1 MIKRRFFMF
10 LKKILLIGLSISLL
24 TGCSAEDSQD
34 NSNEATI
41 ETNINK
47 LKNNAYY
54 VQRDDTYYETFL
66 SNATFSQYSISKGG
80 DSSRVAW
87 IKESEESKIP
97 MMYPGDK
104 IVYRQDDGVVEG
116 DVLIERFY
124 DLGYTIGVCGL
135 KPNNTGRYVFDTDVK
150 NLNINPASDASQL
163 TNAGD
168 YQAVIES
175 IGNAKLR
182 SGNISEA
189 GTIIGLEKDKTYSTD
204 VYIGTILKNYKIKA
218 DVRAL
223 MSEEAYNIKD
233 FDYMQSKIISIT
245 LPSWLNSGYYLV
257 NGYGLF
263 RYSSTG
269 KEWDENTD
277 VNVPNVPIAQSDDHQ
292 TDTKQT
298 LESDDIKEE
307 KLTVEED
314 GKYTITVSYD
324 TKEIKRGTYKVANP
338 KARVVGA
345 DGATFLSQN
354 EEGKLELSIE
364 LSKGD
369 YSLQIIGLS
378 GRTYSFNMEK
388 VK

>member
-1 MIKRRFFMF
+1 MF
-10 LKKILLIGLSISLL
+10 LKKILLIGLSLSLL

-66 SNATFSQYSISKGG
+66 SNATFSQYSISKSG

-277 VNVPNVPIAQSDDHQ
+277 VNIPNVPIAQSDVHQ

-338 KARVVGA
+338 KARVVGS

-354 EEGKLELSIE
+354 EDGKLELSIE

-388 VK
+388 TK

>member
-1 MIKRRFFMF
+1 MF
-10 LKKILLIGLSISLL
+10 LKKILLIGLSLSLL

-66 SNATFSQYSISKGG
+66 SNATFSKYSISKGG

-189 GTIIGLEKDKTYSTD
+189 GTIIGLEKNKTYSTD

-292 TDTKQT
+292 TETKQT

-314 GKYTITVSYD
+314 GKYTITVNYD
-324 TKEIKRGTYKVANP
+324 TKEVKRGSYKVANP

>member
-1 MIKRRFFMF
+1 MF
-10 LKKILLIGLSISLL
+10 LKKILLIGLSLSLL

-34 NSNEATI
+34 NNNEATV

-338 KARVVGA
+338 KARVVGE

-354 EEGKLELSIE
+354 EDGKLELSIE

>member
-1 MIKRRFFMF
+1 MF
-10 LKKILLIGLSISLL
+10 LKKILLIGLSLSLL

-34 NSNEATI
+34 NSNEVTI

-307 KLTVEED
+307 KLSVEED
-314 GKYTITVSYD
+314 GKYTITVNYD
-324 TKEIKRGTYKVANP
+324 TKEVKRGNYKVANP
-338 KARVVGA
+338 KARIVGS

-388 VK
+388 AK

>member
-1 MIKRRFFMF
+1 MF
-10 LKKILLIGLSISLL
+10 LKKILLIGLSLSLL

-47 LKNNAYY
+47 LKNNAYH

-66 SNATFSQYSISKGG
+66 SNATFSQYSISKCG

-277 VNVPNVPIAQSDDHQ
+277 VNVPNVPIAQSDDQ
-292 TDTKQT
+292 KTDTKQT

-314 GKYTITVSYD
+314 GKYTITVNYD
-324 TKEIKRGTYKVANP
+324 TKEVKRGSYKVANP

>member
-1 MIKRRFFMF
+1 
-10 LKKILLIGLSISLL
+10 
-24 TGCSAEDSQD
+24 
-34 NSNEATI
+34 
-41 ETNINK
+41 
-47 LKNNAYY
+47 
-54 VQRDDTYYETFL
+54 
-66 SNATFSQYSISKGG
+66 
-80 DSSRVAW
+80 
-87 IKESEESKIP
+87 
-97 MMYPGDK
+97 MYPGDK

-277 VNVPNVPIAQSDDHQ
+277 VNVPNVPIAQSDDQ
-292 TDTKQT
+292 KTDTKQT

-314 GKYTITVSYD
+314 GKYTITVNYD
-324 TKEIKRGTYKVANP
+324 TKEVKRGSYKVANP